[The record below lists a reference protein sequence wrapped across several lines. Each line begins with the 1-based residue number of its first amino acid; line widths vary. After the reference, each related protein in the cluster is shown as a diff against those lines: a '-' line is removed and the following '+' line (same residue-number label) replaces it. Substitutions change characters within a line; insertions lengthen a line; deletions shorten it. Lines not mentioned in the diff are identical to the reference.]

1 MLPNK
6 ILRISLFALGAA
18 GLLALAWWLTDHPD
32 KSASGQPT
40 GGDARTPRHAAS
52 GATDLLASAVERL
65 RENPDRAATLQTL
78 KDLQAALKS
87 MPRDE
92 ALAWIRAF
100 LESGQDQPTGL
111 SFEIAAG
118 GNLTTWPSLRTFM
131 LDALPAIDPA
141 AAAALS
147 REILTKPTT
156 ADEWALALRN
166 VGRAETSAEAT
177 ALLIEKTAALITN
190 PEWQTNPSVG
200 YLNAFDV
207 LVHTNATASTP
218 LLSSLIQQKDRKDLA
233 HAGFLTLD
241 RLVQRNPAEVLPQ
254 LAADT
259 ALLASRPEM
268 TAQQFARADLR
279 DPAQQQLVRNYL
291 LDPARTATE
300 LRSFTGVYPNNNRFI
315 SNNLLTTES
324 QQSGADL
331 AEHDRQVLAII
342 KSWSADPAFQ
352 PIAEHLRA
360 MTARLT
366 GFVGSPTP
374 PGPPK
379 IKNQIP
385 DP

>member
-6 ILRISLFALGAA
+6 TLWVSLLAMGAA
-18 GLLALAWWLTDHPD
+18 GLLALVWWLTDHPD
-32 KSASGQPT
+32 KSASAQPT
-40 GGDARTPRHAAS
+40 GGAARTPRHAAS
-52 GATDLLASAVERL
+52 GATDPLASAVERL
-65 RENPDRAATLQTL
+65 REKPDRAATLQTL

-111 SFEIAAG
+111 PFEIAAG
-118 GNLTTWPSLRTFM
+118 GNLTTWPTFRTFL
-131 LDALPAIDPA
+131 LDALSAIDPA
-141 AAAALS
+141 AAAALG
-147 REILTKPTT
+147 RQILTTPTT

-166 VGRAETSAEAT
+166 VGRVETTAEAA
-177 ALLIEKTAALITN
+177 ALLIEKTAALIAN
-190 PEWQTNPSVG
+190 PAWQANPSVG

-218 LLSSLIQQKDRKDLA
+218 LLSGLIQQKDRKDLA

-259 ALLASRPEM
+259 ALQQSRPEM

-279 DPAQQQLVRNYL
+279 DETQRGIVKSWL

-300 LRSFTGVYPNNNRFI
+300 LRSFAAVYPNNNRFI
-315 SNNLLTTES
+315 SNNLLTSES
-324 QQSGADL
+324 QQSGPDL
-331 AEHDRQVLAII
+331 AAHDREVLAII
-342 KSWSADPAFQ
+342 KAWTEDPAFE
-352 PIAEHLRA
+352 PVKEHLA
-360 MTARLT
+360 TMTARLT

-385 DP
+385 D